1 MKLHELSPNPGS
13 RQRRKRVGRGDSSG
27 LGKTAG
33 RGEKGQKSRTGA
45 KIRPF
50 FEGGQIP
57 LFRRLP
63 KRGFKNADRIIYT
76 LVNLNILEENF
87 NAGDVVDVAALQEK
101 NLIGKKF
108 FALKIGKRGLLVG
121 PVKGKTV
128 GIKRLIFI
136 APALICSVRAVFSVT
151 DERVTDMREMRA
163 DLVRSAR
170 HQLDIKQGI
179 ATSLTD
185 HLIFSD
191 DIFTTR

>member
-108 FALKIGKRGLLVG
+108 FALKILANGEISKALTVKAEKFSEAAKAKIEAVGGKVE
-121 PVKGKTV
+121 V
-128 GIKRLIFI
+128 I
-136 APALICSVRAVFSVT
+136 
-151 DERVTDMREMRA
+151 D
-163 DLVRSAR
+163 
-170 HQLDIKQGI
+170 
-179 ATSLTD
+179 
-185 HLIFSD
+185 
-191 DIFTTR
+191 